1 MKKYK
6 KIIIIFSLILSV
18 LFLNIN
24 TVTPVYCA
32 TTIVNVNITD
42 FNGNTDDLS
51 FYYKYPLGKFKTY
64 GVREVDGITYLSF
77 TYSDSITSNDY
88 DYLSLYCSD
97 EPIEIES
104 ISSSGSEIFVIPI
117 FKTTEETESTETTEE
132 TEETES
138 TEENNNNIIVNN
150 TEVLKEL
157 QEIKSYLLMFF
168 GLFFLY
174 FGYKIIKE
182 TTNKKGD
189 KL

>member
-24 TVTPVYCA
+24 SITGVYCA
-32 TTIVNVNITD
+32 TTIVNVNITNFEGD
-42 FNGNTDDLS
+42 TSNLN
-51 FYYKYPLGKFKTY
+51 FYYKYPLGKFKQY
-64 GVREVDGITYLSF
+64 GVREINGITYLSF
-77 TYSDSITSNDY
+77 AYSDFITSNDY
-88 DYLSLYCSD
+88 DYLSLYCND
-97 EPIEIES
+97 ELIKIES
-104 ISSSGSEIFVIPI
+104 FSSSGSEIFVIPI
-117 FKTTEETESTETTEE
+117 FKPIEEENTETTE
-132 TEETES
+132 TTES
-138 TEENNNNIIVNN
+138 TEENNNNIIVDN

-168 GLFFLY
+168 ATYFLIS
-174 FGYKIIKE
+174 GYKIIKE